1 MADDQKEDTD
11 MDQLHNF
18 LQNTLPRV
26 AKTHNLDITAELES
40 LRSKLQISTDR
51 VSKSNSNVEMLLAN
65 RLRNISMDHNDD
77 FGHRE
82 LGCKSGDGK
91 SDNTLKQSKR
101 ASSDSSEDLPQAL
114 PSKRTGRLRRRKFLS
129 STRHCRRRWGKQR
142 ILYAKQSSLQG
153 MEHDYHSTTFQT
165 TNHGLATKSF
175 GTHTV
180 EF

>member
-1 MADDQKEDTD
+1 MACMADDQKEDTD

-101 ASSDSSEDLPQAL
+101 RFQI
-114 PSKRTGRLRRRKFLS
+114 RRRIWHK
-129 STRHCRRRWGKQR
+129 H
-142 ILYAKQSSLQG
+142 YDQSIPADT
-153 MEHDYHSTTFQT
+153 EEKIF
-165 TNHGLATKSF
+165 F
-175 GTHTV
+175 
-180 EF
+180 